1 MIEHANLVDQ
11 LKRVEH
17 FKLLSIIDLKTIVL
31 SGHVKGYDAGTTL
44 FLEGDPCAGMHVL
57 LSGKVDLCKTGPEGQ
72 VTILNSIHPVI
83 MFNEVPVLDGGV
95 NPVSAIAV
103 EKSCVWY
110 VSCERFHSIITHY
123 PQLAIGLLKVMARR
137 NRIMM
142 SHYDD
147 LSFRSI
153 TARIAK
159 HLLDLSDNGNKPI
172 DRLSNPISK
181 IAACVVTVPEVVSR
195 ALKKISTQQ
204 LIEVDRKSIRVIDP
218 IALQQ
223 LAEIPL

>member
-1 MIEHANLVDQ
+1 MNDLFTLVDQ
-11 LKRVEH
+11 LKKVEH
-17 FKLLSIIDLKTIVL
+17 FKHLSPSDLKTIVL
-31 SGHVKGYDAGTTL
+31 SGHVKGYENGATL
-44 FLEGDPCAGMHVL
+44 FLEGDPCAGMYVL

-72 VTILNSIHPVI
+72 FTILNSIHPVI

-95 NPVSAIAV
+95 NPVSAIAH
-103 EKSCVWY
+103 EKTYVWH
-110 VSCERFHSIITHY
+110 VSCKRFHTIIAQH

-137 NRIMM
+137 NRMMM

-159 HLLDLSDNGNKPI
+159 HLLDLSDNGKKPI
-172 DRLSNPISK
+172 DRLSNPIK
-181 IAACVVTVPEVVSR
+181 NMAACVVTVPEVVSR
-195 ALKKISTQQ
+195 ALKKISSQNI
-204 LIEVDRKSIRVIDP
+204 IEVDRKSIRVIDP